1 MTSLY
6 MFSTSAQFACQSYLK
21 PHFKHFL
28 DTILWERPG
37 KFLQVA
43 VWWSYD
49 ISSEIEVSWIFS
61 GL

>member
-1 MTSLY
+1 MTISY
-6 MFSTSAQFACQSYLK
+6 MFPPSAQFACQSYSKL
-21 PHFKHFL
+21 HIKHYL

-49 ISSEIEVSWIFS
+49 ISSEIEVTWIFS